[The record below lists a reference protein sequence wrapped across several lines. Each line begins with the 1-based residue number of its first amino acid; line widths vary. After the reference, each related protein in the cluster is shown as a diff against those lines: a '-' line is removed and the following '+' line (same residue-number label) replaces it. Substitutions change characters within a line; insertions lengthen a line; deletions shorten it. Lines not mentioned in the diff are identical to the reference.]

1 MIEHNE
7 KRNDIDNTFQSN
19 AALLFGEN
27 YSNEEYLGE
36 QKEIDA
42 TSYLNQMAHLPNCP
56 ANVLVPLSV
65 IKTLMN
71 SHTAMASQEVFELA
85 QNASHNQNSTQN
97 QITDSSTS
105 QILKGSQSSSVPKKF
120 ETKSKIDVCDNSRL
134 KNHHGLILERN
145 THTGAKKVMGI
156 RESMIDKGKDVLK
169 NTSRKVISR
178 DNHRPRNRH
187 NSTNDNS
194 EKDNSSKSA
203 KQDSSTIEACKVCG
217 DIAST
222 HVHYG
227 GRSCQSCRAFFR
239 RSVVKV
245 SK

>member
-7 KRNDIDNTFQSN
+7 KRNDIDNTFQPN

-27 YSNEEYLGE
+27 YSNEEYLEE
-36 QKEIDA
+36 QNEIDA

-56 ANVLVPLSV
+56 TNVLVPLSV

-71 SHTAMASQEVFELA
+71 SRTAMASQEVFELA

-105 QILKGSQSSSVPKKF
+105 QILKGSRSSSVPKKF

-145 THTGAKKVMGI
+145 THIGEKKVMGI

-169 NTSRKVISR
+169 NKSRKVISR